1 MWEPKICAQVIA
13 ENGPGDT
20 VTKGPACLQ
29 SQGPEQALNQA
40 GCVGGA
46 QAYRMVAVGIDL
58 VLIVLESVS
67 LGASQVAQW

>member
-40 GCVGGA
+40 GSVGGSTGL
-46 QAYRMVAVGIDL
+46 QDGG
-58 VLIVLESVS
+58 S
-67 LGASQVAQW
+67 WN